1 MDRQFGA
8 VSKALQELCQTI
20 LVTILVSQK
29 AILSVYQSIYVP
41 TLWPQ
46 AVGSDQK
53 NRIVDTSMQNEFP
66 L

>member
-1 MDRQFGA
+1 MVRQFGSM
-8 VSKALQELCQTI
+8 SKVLQELCQTI

-46 AVGSDQK
+46 TVGSDQK
-53 NRIVDTSMQNEFP
+53 NRIADTSIQNEFP
-66 L
+66 P